1 MNNVVSFAD
10 KAEVWTLSYS
20 KGEFKAYISTRGRIK
35 LMFDDKIVV
44 MDTIESVDFMGRIS
58 KAFEKEF
65 DVLFTN
71 EM

>member
-1 MNNVVSFAD
+1 
-10 KAEVWTLSYS
+10 
-20 KGEFKAYISTRGRIK
+20 
-35 LMFDDKIVV
+35 